1 LHAIFDLNI
10 FYCLEKAGAVMRG
23 KIQKIGGRGRD
34 SGYSLMELVIVLVV
48 TGFLVVSIT
57 PFFRISIRS
66 YMGTRL
72 GKETLEASR
81 IAFNRMISE
90 LKRIQT
96 LNEIYYGSSTRIEFQ
111 YPDENGDEQYTI
123 YDYSSG
129 NRWIIE
135 GVTSFR
141 ITYYK
146 SDGNSFTPYY
156 NTENIWRIKVEMTVG
171 SKDYVG
177 AEYKLVQE
185 IHPKAIGLD

>member
-1 LHAIFDLNI
+1 
-10 FYCLEKAGAVMRG
+10 MRG

-96 LNEIYYGSSTRIEFQ
+96 VNEIYYGSSTRIEFE
-111 YPDENGDEQYTI
+111 YPDENGVMQETV

-129 NRWIIE
+129 NRWIWRDNNSNPFIE

-141 ITYYK
+141 ITYYR
-146 SDGNSFTPYY
+146 SNGNSFTPGV